1 MFASKTTLENNSE
14 NVITKSLSGNEIK
27 AEKIIDKKVENNKVY
42 YKIKWEGKDIINSTW
57 EEASKE
63 DIKSLVN
70 EYEKTK
76 INKKLLSKEIN
87 YKTTIPDDYDPD
99 RVITVKRIDNKLC
112 CLVRWKE
119 DAYGIQPDD
128 CFIPTEVMKENYSLL
143 LIEFYET
150 KIKFTK

>member
-63 DIKSLVN
+63 DIKSLIN

-76 INKKLLSKEIN
+76 INKKLLSKALNIL
-87 YKTTIPDDYDPD
+87 I
-99 RVITVKRIDNKLC
+99 I
-112 CLVRWKE
+112 
-119 DAYGIQPDD
+119 
-128 CFIPTEVMKENYSLL
+128 LL
-143 LIEFYET
+143 SMQ
-150 KIKFTK
+150 KF